1 MMSSTEYRASL
12 DDGRRVFFGGERV
25 ADVRTHEVIGP
36 CADIVAASYDLIS
49 ERYPDGSPF
58 TLTPRSLEDLRAAN
72 DAIRPLGIMTLLTY
86 ASMMAMSTAAS
97 RIGEAAPNS
106 EYPERIRGML
116 EEFRERDVRFAQCIT
131 DAKGDRRLP
140 PGKQSDPDAYTRVV
154 RRSAEGVWIRG
165 AKLHITGASL
175 AHELMVI
182 PTKAMK
188 PGEED
193 YAIACCVPVGSEG
206 VTIVDTSTAPSRA
219 EVPESPFS
227 SHDSFPEA
235 MVIFEDVFVPNDRI
249 MLDGDIG
256 FASIFAHSLGLWERV
271 AGLTHMVDD
280 ADLLVGLAHLI
291 AEANGLLKVSHI
303 NQKISDL
310 IMHATMLRASLEAAL
325 GHGSQGHDGTVFP
338 NELYTNAGKYFGAS
352 SWHPMVQKVQ
362 EIAGGS
368 VITAPTRAD
377 MDNPEIGP
385 AVKQHMAGA
394 TGDGEYRARLFHAIK
409 DLTAG
414 NFGGWKAVTKVQG
427 GGGLY
432 AQRIVTRKHF
442 DLDAARDAALAAT
455 GLSVPPPVADTP

>member
-1 MMSSTEYRASL
+1 MMNSTEYRASL
-12 DDGRRVFFGGERV
+12 QDDRRVFFNGEPV
-25 ADVRTHEVIGP
+25 EDVRTHPVIGR
-36 CADIVAASYDLIS
+36 CADLVAESYDVIR

-58 TLTPRSLEDLRAAN
+58 TLAPRSLDDLREAN

-86 ASMMAMSTAAS
+86 ASIMAMSTAAS
-97 RIGEAAPNS
+97 RIAEAAPSS
-106 EYPERIRGML
+106 EHPERIRAML
-116 EEFRERDVRFAQCIT
+116 AEFREQDVRFAQCIT
-131 DAKGDRRLP
+131 DAKGDRSLSP
-140 PGKQSDPDAYTRVV
+140 AKQPDLDAYTRVV
-154 RRSAEGVWIRG
+154 RRSPEGVWIRG

-193 YAIACCVPVGSEG
+193 YAIACCVNVASEG
-206 VTIVDTSTAPSRA
+206 VTIVDTSTAPTPSEA
-219 EVPESPFS
+219 PQSPFS
-227 SHDSFPEA
+227 AHDSFPEA
-235 MVIFEDVFVPNDRI
+235 MVIFDDVFVPNDRI
-249 MLDGDIG
+249 MLDGEIG
-256 FASIFAHSLGLWERV
+256 LASIFAHSLGLWERV

-280 ADLLVGLAHLI
+280 ADLLVGLAHLV
-291 AEANGLLKVSHI
+291 AESNGLLKVSHI

-310 IMHATMLRASLEAAL
+310 IMHATMLRAALEAAL
-325 GHGSQGHDGTVFP
+325 GRGTAADDGTVFP
-338 NELYTNAGKYFGAS
+338 NELFTNAGKYFGAS
-352 SWHPMVQKVQ
+352 SWHLMIQKVQ

-377 MDNPEIGP
+377 MANEEIGET
-385 AVKQHMAGA
+385 VKKYMAGA
-394 TGDGEYRARLFHAIK
+394 TGDGEYRAQLFHAIR

-442 DLDAARDAALAAT
+442 DLAAARTMALEAT
-455 GLSVPPPVADTP
+455 GLQPPTTA

>member
-1 MMSSTEYRASL
+1 MMNSDQYRTSL
-12 DDGRRVFFGGERV
+12 DDGRTVYFDGQPV
-25 ADVRTHEVIGP
+25 DDVREHPVIGP
-36 CADIVAASYDLIS
+36 CATLVAQSYDRIGEL
-49 ERYPDGSPF
+49 YPDGSPF
-58 TLTPRSLEDLRAAN
+58 TMAPRSLDDLREAN
-72 DAIRPLGIMTLLTY
+72 EAIRPLGIMTLLTY
-86 ASMMAMSTAAS
+86 ASMMAMTTAAS
-97 RIGEAAPNS
+97 RIEEASAASDFPD
-106 EYPERIRGML
+106 RIRGML
-116 EEFRERDVRFAQCIT
+116 EDFRERDVRFAQCIT
-131 DAKGDRRLP
+131 DAKGDRSLA

-154 RRSAEGVWIRG
+154 KRSEEGVWIRG

-193 YAIACCVPVGSEG
+193 YAIACCVPVNAPG
-206 VTIVDTSTAPSRA
+206 VTIVDTSTAPTPSER
-219 EVPESPFS
+219 PQSPFS
-227 SHDSFPEA
+227 STDSFPEA
-235 MVIFEDVFVPNDRI
+235 MVIFDDVFVPNERL
-249 MLDGDIG
+249 MLDGEIG
-256 FASIFAHSLGLWERV
+256 MAAIFAHSLGLWERV

-280 ADLLVGLAHLI
+280 AELLVGLAHLI

-310 IMHATMLRASLEAAL
+310 IMHATMLRASLDAAL
-325 GHGSQGHDGTVFP
+325 SNGSQGEDGTMFP

-352 SWHPMVQKVQ
+352 NWHPMVQKVQ

-368 VITAPTRAD
+368 VITAPTLAD
-377 MDNPEIGP
+377 LNNPEIG
-385 AVKQHMAGA
+385 ATVKRYMTGA
-394 TGDGEYRARLFHAIK
+394 TADGEYRARLFHAIR

-442 DLDAARDAALAAT
+442 DLNAAREAALHAT
-455 GLSVPPPVADTP
+455 GLEIPSAD